1 MPLSLK
7 EEKDGVLL
15 KVKVQPKASRNQ
27 IVGSMEDALKI
38 RLTAPPVDGKA
49 NLACLKFL
57 AETFRVSRQQVE
69 LVSGQTGRQKLIR
82 IIGLSPAQIQQAL
95 GISSESGD

>member
-1 MPLSLK
+1 MPLK
-7 EEKDGVLL
+7 EEKNGVLL
-15 KVKVQPKASRNQ
+15 KIKVQPKASHNQ
-27 IVGSMEDALKI
+27 IVGIMEDALKI

-57 AETFRVSRQQVE
+57 AETLGVSRQQVE

-82 IIGLSPAQIQQAL
+82 IAGLSPAQIQQAL
-95 GISSESGD
+95 GLSYENGD